1 MANKLICTDCSG
13 PYTYSAIRCI
23 SKKSK
28 INLFVISDALI
39 TIVITG
45 MSSPNRLENVAAIRW
60 TVEESYGS
68 LLAFR
73 FSLCSVLREKIE
85 DGYLSVNNAKD
96 IIDKILF
103 DNAGKIYV

>member
-1 MANKLICTDCSG
+1 MDSRGKLW
-13 PYTYSAIRCI
+13 
-23 SKKSK
+23 
-28 INLFVISDALI
+28 L
-39 TIVITG
+39 
-45 MSSPNRLENVAAIRW
+45 
-60 TVEESYGS
+60 

>member
-1 MANKLICTDCSG
+1 MKKGFLVKNVSPDFTNLSGVIRIFFPALSNKILSI
-13 PYTYSAIRCI
+13 I
-23 SKKSK
+23 S
-28 INLFVISDALI
+28 
-39 TIVITG
+39 
-45 MSSPNRLENVAAIRW
+45 
-60 TVEESYGS
+60 
-68 LLAFR
+68 LAFR